1 MYKEQRYS
9 LVLGMLVASVVVLGA
24 SLLCIHVLPVA
35 YLVKE
40 FGIPAAMAGT
50 ILNIVEAGGWVSLI
64 ISILSGLASGGLTL
78 IAEAGKQGIV
88 KYLKAQIKKKGKAAV
103 IAW

>member
-35 YLVKE
+35 NLVKE

-64 ISILSGLASGGLTL
+64 ISILSSLASGGLTL

-88 KYLKAQIKKKGKAAV
+88 KYLKAQIKKKGKTAV